1 MTIQETLARQ
11 LPLYARVLLQKGIN
25 LQKDQI
31 LVINAPVEASRF
43 ATLLAEEA
51 YKVGAAQV
59 VFNWYCNATTRL
71 RYQYETQDKFETVP
85 GWRSEF
91 NLYYYRKGAAFLSL
105 ISADP
110 YSMQGIDRKKIFAWQ
125 KAFHQAVKEYSDGM
139 MASRTNWLVAA
150 VPSTVWARLLYP
162 ELPEQEG
169 MDRLWIQLLDAA
181 RCLGEDPLADWDK
194 HLAELQQRREWL
206 TAQQFTALEYENSQG
221 THLTVGLPDRHI
233 WQGGAES
240 TTRGFLFN
248 ANIPTEEVY
257 SAPQADRVDGVV
269 CSTRPLVYSGNLIEN
284 FRLTFKNGK
293 VVEATAKKGE
303 EVLKDLLKMDEGA
316 CRLGEVA
323 LIPYHS
329 PISLMDTVFYET
341 LLDEN
346 ASCHLALGDAYPT
359 CVENGADM
367 SEEELKKAG
376 LNDSMVHVDFM
387 VGSPDLTITG
397 IRKDGTKVSVFVNG
411 DWA

>member
-1 MTIQETLARQ
+1 M
-11 LPLYARVLLQKGIN
+11 
-25 LQKDQI
+25 
-31 LVINAPVEASRF
+31 
-43 ATLLAEEA
+43 
-51 YKVGAAQV
+51 
-59 VFNWYCNATTRL
+59 
-71 RYQYETQDKFETVP
+71 
-85 GWRSEF
+85 
-91 NLYYYRKGAAFLSL
+91 
-105 ISADP
+105 
-110 YSMQGIDRKKIFAWQ
+110 
-125 KAFHQAVKEYSDGM
+125 
-139 MASRTNWLVAA
+139 
-150 VPSTVWARLLYP
+150 
-162 ELPEQEG
+162 
-169 MDRLWIQLLDAA
+169 
-181 RCLGEDPLADWDK
+181 
-194 HLAELQQRREWL
+194 
-206 TAQQFTALEYENSQG
+206 
-221 THLTVGLPDRHI
+221 GLPDRHI

-240 TTRGFLFN
+240 TARGFLFN

-359 CVENGADM
+359 CVEKGAEMD
-367 SEEELKKAG
+367 EEELKKAG
-376 LNDSMVHVDFM
+376 LNDSMIHVDFM

-411 DWA
+411 DWS

>member
-1 MTIQETLARQ
+1 MDIQETLTRQ
-11 LPLYARVLLQKGIN
+11 LPLYARVLLQKGIC

-43 ATLLAEEA
+43 ATLLTEEA
-51 YKVGAAQV
+51 YKAGAAQV
-59 VFNWYCNATTRL
+59 VFNWYCNGTTRL
-71 RYQYETQDKFETVP
+71 RYEYETQDKFESVP
-85 GWRSEF
+85 HWRSEF
-91 NLYYYRKGAAFLSL
+91 NLDYYRKGAAFLSL

-110 YSMQGIDRKKIFAWQ
+110 YAMKGIDRKKIMAWQ

-139 MASRTNWLVAA
+139 MASKTNWLVAA

-181 RCLGEDPLADWDK
+181 RCLGEDPLSDWDK
-194 HLAELQQRREWL
+194 HLAELKQRREWL
-206 TAQQFTALEYENSQG
+206 TAQQFTALEYENGLG

-240 TTRGFLFN
+240 TARGFLFN

-284 FRLTFKNGK
+284 FRLTFKKRKSSGSHS
-293 VVEATAKKGE
+293 KK
-303 EVLKDLLKMDEGA
+303 
-316 CRLGEVA
+316 RRR
-323 LIPYHS
+323 S
-329 PISLMDTVFYET
+329 PERP
-341 LLDEN
+341 
-346 ASCHLALGDAYPT
+346 A
-359 CVENGADM
+359 ENG
-367 SEEELKKAG
+367 
-376 LNDSMVHVDFM
+376 
-387 VGSPDLTITG
+387 
-397 IRKDGTKVSVFVNG
+397 
-411 DWA
+411 